1 MTTVYLG
8 LGSNTGDRAAMLE
21 AALERLEIAGVR
33 IARRSPVIE
42 TEPQYVLEQPRFLNM
57 VVEAR
62 TTLEPAALL
71 QTLQRIETAL
81 GRRKIVNKG
90 PRTID
95 IDILFHGGAIV
106 DTPGLTIPHPLL
118 HERRFVLEPLCEIAP
133 GLQHPVTGK
142 TAAEMLA
149 ALD

>member
-1 MTTVYLG
+1 LTTVYLG

>member
-1 MTTVYLG
+1 
-8 LGSNTGDRAAMLE
+8 MLE